1 MAALDIYKQIQYLPT
16 GIPGVDNEE
25 PLDEKPLSKNP
36 NFAAVQKR
44 ELEFKTAQQA
54 AALQQQQL
62 QEARDKQG
70 MTFASQEEAEKAGYN
85 TEGAA
90 VLPGG
95 GGVRVTKVV
104 GRERGDKMTEP
115 QSNALQYSSRM
126 GYNREILDKLEDAG
140 FDAAS
145 VGTAF
150 QNIAPNIM
158 RSPEVQTYRA
168 ARDNWVSAVL
178 RKESGAAIS
187 KSEYENAFR
196 QYFPQMGDAPD
207 IIRQKRELRK
217 LAENNMR
224 LIAGGRATGA
234 TTSSPGTGTTPAQP
248 PEQPPTQPPV
258 RMRTPG
264 GQIIIVPAANVPAAQ
279 ARGATT
285 L

>member
-1 MAALDIYKQIQYLPT
+1 MAALDIYTPTKQKIDPN
-16 GIPGVDNEE
+16 GIPGM
-25 PLDEKPLSKNP
+25 DEDAPISDSPTIASL
-36 NFAAVQKR
+36 QKER
-44 ELEFKTAQQA
+44 LAHKVAQRA
-54 AALQQQQL
+54 AALAELQL
-62 QEARDKQG
+62 QDAQDKQG
-70 MTFASQEEAEKAGYN
+70 MTFTSQAEAEKAGYN
-85 TEGAA
+85 PEGAA